1 MLVECERCPARDR
14 ACAECVVGALRA
26 LALLLMAVRG
36 ALLALAPPG
45 PGDVC
50 LDAAEQAAVEAFVRA
65 GLVSEADAEG
75 FVAVRTAAAM
85 AG

>member
-1 MLVECERCPARDR
+1 MLVECDRCPARDR
-14 ACAECVVGALRA
+14 ACAECVVGAL
-26 LALLLMAVRG
+26 
-36 ALLALAPPG
+36 LALAPPG
-45 PGDVC
+45 PGEVC